1 VDRHGK
7 ALTTVAC
14 RQCGIYRTDPL
25 PSIEDLKRFHEM
37 DYRNDYKGVR
47 QPKAKNVYRSAR
59 LALTRLRRLRAHLAP
74 QCKVLDEARAQAEFV
89 CALNA
94 AGYKATGIE
103 ADPVYAEFAR
113 REYGADLRTGG
124 VLEVDIANGSF
135 DAISLF
141 HVLEHQPDPL
151 AVLRRL
157 QNRLLP
163 GGCLILEVP
172 NLDSVHQHPAARF
185 HQAHVVGFTVESL
198 RFAAS
203 KAGFQIAEMS
213 IDSFDRNLF
222 ARLVKGEA
230 TMGAMSLSIHPT
242 PLLSNTLT
250 GLLYYARP
258 ATYIRTGLRLL
269 GFAREFLAV
278 SAHTNT
284 KAMIQANART

>member
-1 VDRHGK
+1 
-7 ALTTVAC
+7 
-14 RQCGIYRTDPL
+14 
-25 PSIEDLKRFHEM
+25 M
-37 DYRNDYKGVR
+37 DYRNDYKGIR

-74 QCKVLDEARAQAEFV
+74 QCKVLDVGSGSGEFV

-94 AGYKATGIE
+94 AGYTATGIE

-124 VLEVDIANGSF
+124 VLEVDIASGSF

-157 QNRLLP
+157 QNWLVP

-203 KAGFQIAEMS
+203 TVGFQIAEMS
-213 IDSFDRNLF
+213 TSSFDRNLY
-222 ARLVKGEA
+222 ARLVKGENA
-230 TMGAMSLSIHPT
+230 IGVISPSVPPK
-242 PLLSNTLT
+242 PLLSNTRT
-250 GLLYYARP
+250 GLRYYARP
-258 ATYIRTGLRLL
+258 ATYLRTGLRLL
-269 GFAREFLAV
+269 GFAQEFLAV
-278 SAHTNT
+278 FAQTNT
-284 KAMIQANART
+284 KAMLQTKSRA